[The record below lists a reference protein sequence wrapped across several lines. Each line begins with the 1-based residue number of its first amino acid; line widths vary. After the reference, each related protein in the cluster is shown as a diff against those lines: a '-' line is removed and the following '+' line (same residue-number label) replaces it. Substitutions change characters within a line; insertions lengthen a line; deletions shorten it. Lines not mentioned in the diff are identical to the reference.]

1 MASKI
6 GKKEWI
12 ALYVITGLIDVFQ
25 ILIDLFLTEFFA
37 IPEAVNEVI
46 NIVVGAGMLIY
57 FPLRGVSL
65 LKHPSRIASILGMEV
80 LTDITG
86 GAASFWVLDIWY
98 IHKNVKQEEA
108 EEKAKKELAIRMAI
122 DRQAL
127 NQNGVR
133 LPETQT
139 ATSYAPTNESGTST
153 GTNQSKRHIGTYNY
167 DARPLNIDGVRG
179 VNKQQSR
186 STRKIDTN
194 ETLAA

>member
-12 ALYVITGLIDVFQ
+12 ALHVLTGLLDIFQ
-25 ILIDLFLTEFFA
+25 IAIDLFLTEFFA
-37 IPEAVNEVI
+37 APEVLNEFIDV
-46 NIVVGAGMLIY
+46 VVGIAMLAY

-65 LKHPSRIASILGMEV
+65 IKHPSRIASILGMEV

-86 GAASFWVLDIWY
+86 GAASFWILDIWY
-98 IHKNVKQEEA
+98 IHKNVKKEEA

-139 ATSYAPTNESGTST
+139 TTSYAPSSTGSNTWT
-153 GTNQSKRHIGTYNY
+153 GTNQSKGHISTYNY
-167 DARPLNIDGVRG
+167 NGGPLNIDGVRG
-179 VNKQQSR
+179 VNKQNKA
-186 STRKIDTN
+186 TLKIDTD